1 MKEVSPGPPSRT
13 FKGGILG
20 NMGKLMRCIKELSL
34 RAKAVAASSRG
45 PSHSLYEGARR
56 EASQKKFPPDPLSRT
71 FKGGILSKKGAAL
84 VSGS

>member
-20 NMGKLMRCIKELSL
+20 NMGKLMRCAKELSL
-34 RAKAVAASSRG
+34 RAKAAAASSWG

-56 EASQKKFPPDPLSRT
+56 EASQKKFPPDP
-71 FKGGILSKKGAAL
+71 FQELSKGEY
-84 VSGS
+84 